1 MTFRILVTA
10 ARLEAAGLDQLVAA
24 GCQVDFLPKDGD
36 RAAMEAMLAAT
47 PYDGVLSRAIPI
59 TDAAMACC
67 PTLRVISRAAVGFDI
82 VDIEAATR
90 RGIPVLAAVGANAQ
104 SVAEFTIGLMLAAAR
119 DIPRH
124 DRLTTS
130 GQWERAPL
138 GLELHGRRLALVG
151 YGRIA
156 RGVARIALAI
166 GMRVAAWSP
175 SLHAAGDI
183 APVERAENLDALFT
197 GAEVL
202 SLHAPLNEAS
212 RRMVDARR
220 IALLAKGA
228 ILVNTARGGLVD
240 EAAVVEALRSGQLR
254 GAALDVRPS
263 EPPGPQLRLGE
274 VPNLIQTPHMGA
286 ATTIARSATAKA
298 AAAQL
303 LDVLFGRPVPP
314 DACVNPQALAGTS
327 R

>member
-1 MTFRILVTA
+1 MAFRILVTA
-10 ARLEAAGLDQLVAA
+10 ARLEAAGLDQLTAA
-24 GCQVDFLPKDGD
+24 GCRVDFLSKDGA
-36 RAAMEAMLAAT
+36 RQEMEAMLAAT

-59 TDAAMACC
+59 TDAAMASC
-67 PTLRVISRAAVGFDI
+67 PGLRVISRAAVGFDI
-82 VDIEAATR
+82 VDIAAATA

-124 DRLTTS
+124 DRLTTA
-130 GQWERAPL
+130 GQWERGPL
-138 GLELHGRRLALVG
+138 GLELDGRRLALVG

-156 RGVARIALAI
+156 RGVARIAQAI
-166 GMRVAAWSP
+166 GMQVAAWSP
-175 SLHAAGDI
+175 GLHKAGGI
-183 APVERAENLDALFT
+183 APARRAESLDALVT

-212 RRMVDARR
+212 RRMIDARR
-220 IALLAKGA
+220 LALLAPGA

-240 EAAVVEALRSGQLR
+240 EAAVVDALRSGQLR

-263 EPPGPQLRLGE
+263 EPPGPELRLGE

-303 LDVLFGRPVPP
+303 LAVLLGRPLPP
-314 DACVNPQALAGTS
+314 EACVNPEVLA
-327 R
+327 RR